1 MIIMCADDFGIS
13 PGVNAG
19 ILELVQS
26 NRLSAVSCMT
36 GLPAFSQDGP
46 ALKTLRQNIDVG
58 VHLTLSDQE
67 PIGDMPILA
76 PAGKFPP
83 FGTVLTRALMG
94 RLPIQEVAAEVKRQI
109 DAFVGVF
116 GEPPDFLDG
125 HHHVH
130 QLPGIRAI
138 VLAAAVEYG
147 LEKKIYV
154 RSCDDRLRA
163 VMKRRV
169 ALGTALSI
177 SIFGAS
183 LRRDAR
189 KLGILTNT
197 GFAGAYRYQGGVAY
211 GDVFPRMLR
220 ALEPGSIMFCHPGVP
235 DQELRRR
242 DSFVDGRLGEL
253 DYLKSDLFAK
263 HLKERNISIGRFAD
277 TAINAV

>member
-1 MIIMCADDFGIS
+1 LAD
-13 PGVNAG
+13 AG
-19 ILELVQS
+19 
-26 NRLSAVSCMT
+26 
-36 GLPAFSQDGP
+36 
-46 ALKTLRQNIDVG
+46 
-58 VHLTLSDQE
+58 
-67 PIGDMPILA
+67 
-76 PAGKFPP
+76 
-83 FGTVLTRALMG
+83 
-94 RLPIQEVAAEVKRQI
+94 
-109 DAFVGVF
+109 
-116 GEPPDFLDG
+116 
-125 HHHVH
+125 
-130 QLPGIRAI
+130 
-138 VLAAAVEYG
+138 EYG

-177 SIFGAS
+177 GIFGAS